1 MTLQALKSKFN
12 KLVRELN
19 NNRRVD
25 MGFST
30 VVEAGYEALVLAQ
43 VMKEYRRIHGPA
55 IRVEPPARGS
65 FLNQKP
71 GQFRTDKA
79 FEITFQKGRSF
90 YFATD
95 IELFGLYCT
104 VDKRPHGMLF
114 EADIVVIPVENI
126 VEVLS
131 TFRGYPAPQ
140 HLHAVYECKF
150 GKYNKGQLRELLGLR
165 RHLSALNGN
174 DVATRHP
181 DPTALHEYVCKNAK
195 PSIPIKM
202 VRPRLQKFFDQE
214 TANLYDLQQLAI
226 S

>member
-1 MTLQALKSKFN
+1 MTLQASKNKFN

-19 NNRRVD
+19 NNRRIDV
-25 MGFST
+25 GFST

-43 VMKEYRRIHGPA
+43 VMKEYRRVYGPA
-55 IRVEPPARGS
+55 TRVEPPALRT

-79 FEITFQKGRSF
+79 FEVTFQKGRSF
-90 YFATD
+90 YFAAD

-104 VDKRPHGMLF
+104 IDKRPHGMLF
-114 EADIVVIPVENI
+114 EADIVVIPTENL

-150 GKYNKGQLRELLGLR
+150 GKYNKGQLLELLGLR
-165 RHLSALNGN
+165 RHLTALDGR
-174 DVATRHP
+174 DVAARQP
-181 DPTALHEYVCKNAK
+181 DPAALHEFVCKNAY

-202 VRPRLQKFFDQE
+202 VRPRLQKF
-214 TANLYDLQQLAI
+214 
-226 S
+226 